1 MPCFVITFLAL
12 HENTRARADNDLISI
27 FLHTPAKLVTRKD
40 ENHALSNHSKRCY
53 KNESRCH
60 RECRLPDTFGQGGVD
75 GAIHQAAG
83 PELLAEC
90 RTLHGCQTG
99 EAKITKGYHL
109 PCKRVIHTVGPV
121 WHGGSHGERKL
132 LASCYRKSL
141 ALAVEYGL
149 ESIAFPLISSG
160 AYGYPKEEALE
171 VAVDT
176 IRAFLKDHN
185 LDVYLVIFQ
194 KSDYQLSKGLVE
206 DILAFLKEAWKG
218 KGDPHAREEEHLDS
232 VAGELESLYMEDPY
246 LADSIPPYPYEE
258 SRHRKKPGIQGRIK
272 RVEWQIKQLYHSRDP
287 FTSFCVDSK
296 REEQFF
302 SELEESFSHMVLR
315 KIDEKGM
322 TDLECYKKA
331 NLDRKLF
338 SKIRSHEDNQPSR
351 ATALA
356 LGIALELPLSELQ
369 ELLGK
374 AGYTL
379 SHARKGDLIVEYF
392 VKKGIYDIY
401 QINQVLFDF
410 DEPLI

>member
-1 MPCFVITFLAL
+1 MPFQIIRNDITKMKVDAIVNAACPTLL
-12 HENTRARADNDLISI
+12 
-27 FLHTPAKLVTRKD
+27 
-40 ENHALSNHSKRCY
+40 
-53 KNESRCH
+53 
-60 RECRLPDTFGQGGVD
+60 GGGGVD

-99 EAKITKGYHL
+99 EAKITKGYLL
-109 PCKRVIHTVGPV
+109 PCQWVIHTVGPI
-121 WHGGSHGERKL
+121 WHGGSQGEREL

-141 ALAVEYGL
+141 ALAVEYRL
-149 ESIAFPLISSG
+149 SSIAFPLISSG

-176 IRAFLKDHN
+176 IRAFLKDHD
-185 LDVYLVIFQ
+185 LYVYLVIYQ

-206 DILAFLKEAWKG
+206 DTSSFLKEAWEE
-218 KGDPHAREEEHLDS
+218 KGDPYAREEELLDFVS
-232 VAGELESLYMEDPY
+232 RELESLYLEYPYPDEGFSPDPY
-246 LADSIPPYPYEE
+246 EDEE
-258 SRHRKKPGIQGRIK
+258 SRHLG
-272 RVEWQIKQLYHSRDP
+272 D
-287 FTSFCVDSK
+287 SFVDSTG
-296 REEQFF
+296 EGQSAEFF
-302 SELEESFSHMVLR
+302 SELEESFSHMLLR

-322 TDLECYKKA
+322 TDPECYKKA

-338 SKIRSHEDNQPSR
+338 SKIRSHADYQPSR

>member
-1 MPCFVITFLAL
+1 MPFQIIRNDITKMKVDAIVNAACPTLL
-12 HENTRARADNDLISI
+12 
-27 FLHTPAKLVTRKD
+27 
-40 ENHALSNHSKRCY
+40 
-53 KNESRCH
+53 
-60 RECRLPDTFGQGGVD
+60 GGGGVD

-99 EAKITKGYHL
+99 DAKITKGYQL
-109 PCKRVIHTVGPV
+109 PCKWVIHTVGPV
-121 WHGGSHGERKL
+121 WHGGSHGEREL

-141 ALAVEYGL
+141 ALAVEYRL

-176 IRAFLKDHN
+176 IRAFLKEHN

-194 KSDYQLSKGLVE
+194 KSDYQLFERVNYNETHL
-206 DILAFLKEAWKG
+206 
-218 KGDPHAREEEHLDS
+218 GD
-232 VAGELESLYMEDPY
+232 
-246 LADSIPPYPYEE
+246 
-258 SRHRKKPGIQGRIK
+258 
-272 RVEWQIKQLYHSRDP
+272 
-287 FTSFCVDSK
+287 FFVDSK
-296 REEQFF
+296 REEPFF

-322 TDLECYKKA
+322 TDPECYKKA

-338 SKIRSHEDNQPSR
+338 SKIRSHADYQPSR

-374 AGYTL
+374 AGDTL

-410 DEPLI
+410 EEPLI